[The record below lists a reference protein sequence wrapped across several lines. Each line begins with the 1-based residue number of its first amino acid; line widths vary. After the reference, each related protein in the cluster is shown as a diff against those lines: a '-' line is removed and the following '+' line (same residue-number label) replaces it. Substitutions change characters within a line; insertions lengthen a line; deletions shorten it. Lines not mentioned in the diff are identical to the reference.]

1 MSSRLRIVSFCFS
14 FSRVARYAPSRKI
27 KTYGTI
33 AENSSQ
39 VIYRTYLKLSV
50 WPWAQCGFRLS
61 GACRTGMCL
70 VLTQQLPRK
79 EYQCK
84 STRIIFFVAKESGRK
99 CHVTGK
105 KNLLHFVLPCVFF
118 YKIGLSAARQY
129 EMQRAN
135 SAPGQQ

>member
-1 MSSRLRIVSFCFS
+1 MEERISIVLGCFYVSRTVGFYFS
-14 FSRVARYAPSRKI
+14 FGHVARYAPSRKI

-105 KNLLHFVLPCVFF
+105 KIFYISFCLVFF
-118 YKIGLSAARQY
+118 LQNWVKC
-129 EMQRAN
+129 
-135 SAPGQQ
+135 SAPI

>member
-1 MSSRLRIVSFCFS
+1 MLLHGRQ
-14 FSRVARYAPSRKI
+14 KN
-27 KTYGTI
+27 YGTI

-61 GACRTGMCL
+61 GACRTGVCL

-105 KNLLHFVLPCVFF
+105 KIFYISFCLVFI

-129 EMQRAN
+129 EVQRAN